1 MRPLSR
7 RPIVHAFANRTDGV
21 AATEFV
27 MVLPVFML
35 FIFGITSFASTMF
48 IHSNMLNAAREA
60 ARRMSVTEA
69 SFLANTVHCSQ
80 SESLI
85 EGSAEQVA
93 CEYLMSWGI
102 DFAVDANDLCPAER
116 QVEVQITA
124 DASDAALLDIFGFFN
139 GRTLTADVAMRR
151 EAACE

>member
-21 AATEFV
+21 ASAEFV
-27 MVLPVFML
+27 IVLPVFML

-60 ARRMSVTEA
+60 ARTMSVTEA
-69 SFLANTVHCSQ
+69 SFQPNTVHCSQ
-80 SESLI
+80 SEILI
-85 EGSAEQVA
+85 EGSAEQIA

-102 DFAVDANDLCPAER
+102 DFAVNANDLCPAER

-139 GRTLTADVAMRR
+139 GRMITVDVAMRR
-151 EAACE
+151 EAVCD